1 MEKNMTEKHRL
12 VIVEDHALLRAG
24 LWALL
29 TQDPDI
35 EVVGESDNGRDAIRI
50 IGSLSPHLVLMDL
63 SMPGTNG
70 IVAIVDL
77 KRRYPSMK
85 ILVLTVHKTDEYI
98 QESLA
103 AGADGYILKGASR
116 EELHLA
122 VRTVLMGKT
131 YLTPDIAGRIV
142 SGYLGGGKESHGANP
157 AWNKVTQ
164 RERQV
169 LKLIAEGYSNKSI
182 AEYLCL
188 SVKTVE
194 KHRSNLMSKL
204 DIHNASTLTGF
215 AIERGLLCSHEP
227 PRAALASG

>member
-1 MEKNMTEKHRL
+1 MNKKYRV

-29 TQDPDI
+29 AQDPEI
-35 EVVGESDNGRDAIRI
+35 EVVGEADNGRDA
-50 IGSLSPHLVLMDL
+50 GSVVGALLPHLVLMDL

-70 IVAIVDL
+70 IAAIASL
-77 KRRYPSMK
+77 KRRYPAVK
-85 ILVLTVHKTDEYI
+85 VLVLTIHNTDEYI

-103 AGADGYILKGASR
+103 AGADGYILKGASQ

-122 VRTVLMGKT
+122 VHTVLLGKS
-131 YLTPDIAGRIV
+131 YLTPDISARII
-142 SGYLGGGKESHGANP
+142 SGYLGGGKDAALNTPWS
-157 AWNKVTQ
+157 KLTQ

-169 LKLIAEGYSNKSI
+169 LKLIAEGHSNKLI

-215 AIERGLLCSHEP
+215 AIERGLLSSAVQHP
-227 PRAALASG
+227 

>member
-1 MEKNMTEKHRL
+1 MNEKHRL

-29 TQDPDI
+29 SQDPEI
-35 EVVGESDNGRDAIRI
+35 EVVGESDNGRDALRI
-50 IGSLSPHLVLMDL
+50 VGALLPHLVLMDI

-70 IVAIVDL
+70 IAAIADL
-77 KRRYPSMK
+77 KRRYPAVRV
-85 ILVLTVHKTDEYI
+85 LVLTIHKADEYI
-98 QESLA
+98 QESLS
-103 AGADGYILKGASR
+103 AGADGYILKGATQ

-122 VRTVLMGKT
+122 VRTVLMGKS
-131 YLTPDIAGRIV
+131 YLTPDIAGRIIN
-142 SGYLGGGKESHGANP
+142 GYLTGSKDNCHHSS
-157 AWNKVTQ
+157 WNKLTQ

-169 LKLIAEGYSNKSI
+169 LKLIAEGHSNKFI

-215 AIERGLLCSHEP
+215 AIERGLLSSYEKSDP
-227 PRAALASG
+227 LLMLG

>member
-1 MEKNMTEKHRL
+1 MSEQHRV

-29 TQDPDI
+29 AQDPAI
-35 EVVGESDNGRDAIRI
+35 EVVGESDNGRDALRV
-50 IGSLSPHLVLMDL
+50 IGSLLPHLVLMDIT
-63 SMPGTNG
+63 MPGTNG
-70 IVAIVDL
+70 IQAIADL
-77 KRRYPSMK
+77 KRRYPSVK
-85 ILVLTVHKTDEYI
+85 VLVLTIHKTDEYI

-103 AGADGYILKGASR
+103 AGADGYILKGTTQD
-116 EELHLA
+116 ELRLA
-122 VRTVLMGKT
+122 VRTVLTGKT
-131 YLTPDIAGRIV
+131 YLTPDISERIIN
-142 SGYLGGGKESHGANP
+142 GYLGGKESGSGNS
-157 AWNKVTQ
+157 AWNRLTQ

-169 LKLIAEGYSNKSI
+169 LKLIAEGHSNKLI

-215 AIERGLLCSHEP
+215 AIEKGLLPGYANHDP
-227 PRAALASG
+227 VLLHG

>member
-1 MEKNMTEKHRL
+1 MTEKHRL

-29 TQDPDI
+29 AQDPDI

-50 IGSLSPHLVLMDL
+50 IGALSPHLVLMDL

-70 IVAIVDL
+70 IAAILDL
-77 KRRYPSMK
+77 KRRYPSIK

-103 AGADGYILKGASR
+103 AGADGYLLKGASR

-131 YLTPDIAGRIV
+131 YLSPDIAGRII
-142 SGYLGGGKESHGANP
+142 SGYLGGGKDSSGANTS
-157 AWNKVTQ
+157 WSKLTQ

-169 LKLIAEGYSNKSI
+169 LKLIAEGHSNKFI

-215 AIERGLLCSHEP
+215 AIERGLLSGYEP
-227 PRAALASG
+227 PAGALLSG

>member
-1 MEKNMTEKHRL
+1 MNEKHRV

-29 TQDPDI
+29 AQDPGI

-50 IGSLSPHLVLMDL
+50 VGALSPHLVLMDL
-63 SMPGTNG
+63 NMPGTNG
-70 IVAIVDL
+70 IAAIADL
-77 KRRYPSMK
+77 KRRYPAIK
-85 ILVLTVHKTDEYI
+85 VLVLTMHKSDEYI

-103 AGADGYILKGASR
+103 AGADGYILKGVSR
-116 EELHLA
+116 DELHLA
-122 VRTVLMGKT
+122 VRTVLMGKC
-131 YLTPDIAGRIV
+131 YLTPDIAGRVI
-142 SGYLGGGKESHGANP
+142 SGYLGGGKESATP
-157 AWNKVTQ
+157 SSAWNKLTQ

-169 LKLIAEGYSNKSI
+169 LQLIAEGHSNKFI

-215 AIERGLLCSHEP
+215 AIEHGLLAGYGMP
-227 PRAALASG
+227 GAQPVSG

>member
-1 MEKNMTEKHRL
+1 MNEKHRV

-29 TQDPDI
+29 AQDPDI

-50 IGSLSPHLVLMDL
+50 IGTLSPHLVLMDI

-70 IVAIVDL
+70 IAAIADI
-77 KRRYPSMK
+77 KRRYPDIK
-85 ILVLTVHKTDEYI
+85 VLVLTMHKSDEYI
-98 QESLA
+98 QDSLA
-103 AGADGYILKGASR
+103 AGADGYILKGVTR
-116 EELHLA
+116 EELLLA
-122 VRTVLMGKT
+122 VRTVLMGKC
-131 YLTPDIAGRIV
+131 YLTPDIAGRVI
-142 SGYLGGGKESHGANP
+142 SGYLGGGRESSTPNT
-157 AWNKVTQ
+157 AWNKLTQ

-169 LKLIAEGYSNKSI
+169 LKLIAEGHSNKFI

-215 AIERGLLCSHEP
+215 AIERGLLSGYSVP
-227 PRAALASG
+227 GSLPASG